1 MLAGAGNLER
11 KSLPDLSTQGP
22 HFRGQLHDPSP
33 VHETITR
40 RKRELPFSCG
50 DVPRLLTRLST
61 RPSAI
66 AVAPTLQR
74 PPNARTQSVGITI
87 HLHARLHEG
96 GKKKRRRKEKEKSK
110 THPVL
115 HLPVLSGFGQSPV
128 TLLQGPHNV
137 WDCGREGGQGD
148 SGEIKGLV
156 GAKSVPRLNRWGCI

>member
-40 RKRELPFSCG
+40 RKRELSFSCG
-50 DVPRLLTRLST
+50 GVPPLLTRSST

-74 PPNARTQSVGITI
+74 PPNARRQSVGITI
-87 HLHARLHEG
+87 HLHARLHAG
-96 GKKKRRRKEKEKSK
+96 GKKKEEEKKRRNQKLIQFS
-110 THPVL
+110 THR
-115 HLPVLSGFGQSPV
+115 SF
-128 TLLQGPHNV
+128 
-137 WDCGREGGQGD
+137 
-148 SGEIKGLV
+148 
-156 GAKSVPRLNRWGCI
+156 LNLGKAQ